1 MQDVDCNEEKS
12 PRQLSNHA
20 SQSSLIKEII
30 FFLGRAEDEIQ
41 VIFYKQ
47 CGRKFSLR
55 YSSNLGSV
63 DHDSARHFI
72 ILLQSIISILPV
84 QVLDISILI
93 LVREKQEECRY
104 NIFVL
109 LLGRHQWLKYKK
121 KSAIQ
126 KGLTVCLILEIFSNV
141 SLIIFIAIFFHLF
154 SHCGRYFFQHLY
166 ILSGRE
172 QNTSS
177 LQKSLVLEKRVMGE
191 NPSLIIWK
199 ILKQEKK
206 MGKKIGGNHFS
217 FAQN

>member
-1 MQDVDCNEEKS
+1 MRKIEEKS

-109 LLGRHQWLKYKK
+109 LLGRHQWLKCKK
-121 KSAIQ
+121 NSAI
-126 KGLTVCLILEIFSNV
+126 
-141 SLIIFIAIFFHLF
+141 
-154 SHCGRYFFQHLY
+154 
-166 ILSGRE
+166 
-172 QNTSS
+172 
-177 LQKSLVLEKRVMGE
+177 
-191 NPSLIIWK
+191 
-199 ILKQEKK
+199 
-206 MGKKIGGNHFS
+206 
-217 FAQN
+217 